1 MERKHRAQNL
11 RDRAGVQLDGVRNT
25 PVPENLPLCTRQVS
39 RCTQR
44 VCLLRLFAGFE
55 CPRVAWHNDS
65 HQVTNWNKLHK
76 PRLRLTATITW
87 RQRNSRETLCVP
99 NNSHA
104 VVVVT
109 QQEAWAALGSCW
121 ESSFDISSIRQ
132 RLQEPGAAALGSGAA
147 LTFHSS
153 REAKSVPRLV
163 KCPPR
168 LLYGTARLKDWGY
181 FICHC
186 GKGRRCADYLTNLWA
201 SRCMMLRCCRLMI
214 LIIIY
219 HIHMFLITSS
229 QERATVA
236 P

>member
-168 LLYGTARLKDWGY
+168 LLYGTARLKDTLSPPPEV
-181 FICHC
+181 ISSVTV
-186 GKGRRCADYLTNLWA
+186 GKEDGVLT
-201 SRCMMLRCCRLMI
+201 
-214 LIIIY
+214 
-219 HIHMFLITSS
+219 TSLTF
-229 QERATVA
+229 ERHVVWCSGVVDWWSLSSYTTYTCF
-236 P
+236 